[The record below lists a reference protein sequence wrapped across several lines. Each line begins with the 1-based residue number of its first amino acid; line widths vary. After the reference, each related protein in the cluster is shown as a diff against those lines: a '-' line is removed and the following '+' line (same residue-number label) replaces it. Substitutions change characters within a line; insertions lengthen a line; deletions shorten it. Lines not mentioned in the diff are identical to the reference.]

1 MKCRV
6 ELNDKLNGVEIYFEI
21 KPERNIIDE
30 MKGEKFRYNGKKSC
44 WYAKQTDSTLSFA
57 NKLEKQNETIVNLQ
71 EKTGEA
77 EILKNKIYYPSYHEV
92 DGTELYETSQ
102 QPVGS
107 LRGGYFA
114 DTNCKVKI
122 YNNYVQVL
130 ELSNA
135 LQVGKECMERRIV
148 PEDHTTNE
156 FHHIVNMLREE
167 NILSMSDLINA
178 KEIKGF
184 TINEATKKSSRV
196 FSPFVQVKPIISP
209 TKWTKAHVW
218 KAILSGQIF
227 DGITKG
233 NYTDDYASDA
243 AHNFG
248 KGRSVDLIA
257 LAKELIENNSGGVR
271 ISVDEV
277 TDGVTSLSVSRY
289 TYNYKTLY
297 FDVDCNLDLKQKR
310 QEESTNTLE
319 KFNETMM
326 SQVLEIN
333 QEAVEEQSIYS
344 IEYLVEN
351 RNTGQYKTR
360 NKLVFSDRLYTDHEC
375 NYDILKIEKFAP
387 EDNILYSLSN
397 FHNRESG
404 EDYKDERIIDLGNF
418 QKVVTGYALKE
429 MLEED
434 MTFVMVQEGEP
445 KTIEAAKALCEKFIN
460 GTMTSMFSSEKTE
473 YSLSLEKLY
482 EEEQRIID
490 GPEQANDWG
499 PTL

>member
-1 MKCRV
+1 M
-6 ELNDKLNGVEIYFEI
+6 
-21 KPERNIIDE
+21 
-30 MKGEKFRYNGKKSC
+30 
-44 WYAKQTDSTLSFA
+44 
-57 NKLEKQNETIVNLQ
+57 
-71 EKTGEA
+71 
-77 EILKNKIYYPSYHEV
+77 
-92 DGTELYETSQ
+92 
-102 QPVGS
+102 
-107 LRGGYFA
+107 
-114 DTNCKVKI
+114 
-122 YNNYVQVL
+122 
-130 ELSNA
+130 
-135 LQVGKECMERRIV
+135 
-148 PEDHTTNE
+148 
-156 FHHIVNMLREE
+156 
-167 NILSMSDLINA
+167 
-178 KEIKGF
+178 
-184 TINEATKKSSRV
+184 
-196 FSPFVQVKPIISP
+196 
-209 TKWTKAHVW
+209 
-218 KAILSGQIF
+218 
-227 DGITKG
+227 
-233 NYTDDYASDA
+233 
-243 AHNFG
+243 
-248 KGRSVDLIA
+248 
-257 LAKELIENNSGGVR
+257 R

-333 QEAVEEQSIYS
+333 EEAVEDQSIYS

-351 RNTGQYKTR
+351 RNTGQYETR
-360 NKLVFSDRLYTDHEC
+360 NKLVFSDRLYTDYEC

-397 FHNRESG
+397 FHNRENG

-429 MLEED
+429 MLEEG
-434 MTFVMVQEGEP
+434 MSFVMVQEGEP
-445 KTIEAAKALCEKFIN
+445 KTIEAAKELCEKFIN

-482 EEEQRIID
+482 EEEQRILD